1 VPGPDSSP
9 NGSAIVEDEDM
20 DEPSLQSRGSAR
32 PFASREIALR
42 QVGLVVHPTR
52 PLDAA
57 LGELGA
63 WASVH
68 GLMVGQVRIPGQAR
82 EVAEPVAAAAC
93 DLLLGV
99 GGDGTALSAL
109 HAGAAAGCPVL
120 GIACGSIGVLTSVR
134 AERIGWALD
143 EIAAGR
149 WTPVAI
155 PGLDLACGEVPAAVA
170 INDVVLIRDRP
181 GQIVVSIA
189 LDDVLYAE
197 LAGDGLVAATALG
210 SSAYTMAAGG
220 PLLAPGVDGMAITP
234 LSTHGGVCPPLVA
247 GPGSRLTVTVQPGH
261 GVARCEVDGQRTPI
275 DGQVLTIDHRADYA
289 TLVALEG
296 DEPRLTG
303 LRRRGLVLDS
313 ARVVVRATREAR
325 NGR

>member
-1 VPGPDSSP
+1 MTEHASSP
-9 NGSAIVEDEDM
+9 DPCAIVEDEYM
-20 DEPSLQSRGSAR
+20 DEPSLQPRGSAR
-32 PFASREIALR
+32 PFASRAIALR

-57 LGELGA
+57 LGELDA
-63 WASVH
+63 WASAH
-68 GLMVGQVRIPGQAR
+68 GLMVGQVAVAGQTR
-82 EVAEPVAAAAC
+82 EVADRVAPAAC
-93 DLLLGV
+93 DLLLGI

-109 HAGAAAGCPVL
+109 HAGAAAGKPVL
-120 GIACGSIGVLTSVR
+120 GIACGSIGVLTSVS

-149 WTPVAI
+149 WTPMAI
-155 PGLDLACGEVPAAVA
+155 PGLDVRCGAAPAAVA

-181 GQIVVSIA
+181 GQIVVSIT

-234 LSTHGGVCPPLVA
+234 LSTHGGACPPLVA
-247 GPGSRLTVTVQPGH
+247 GPGSRLTVTVKPGH
-261 GVARCEVDGQRTPI
+261 GAARCEVDGQRTAT
-275 DGQVLTIDHRADYA
+275 DGHVLTIDHRADYA
-289 TLVALEG
+289 TLVALDG

-313 ARVVVRATREAR
+313 ARVVVRQTRETR